1 MRCMLAAERAILA
14 HFKTVWGILLVL
26 ESIVVP
32 LLALAAS
39 QGYFYS
45 HIGTSLLYLA
55 LRPRCLPVW
64 IGQPAFKNFRA
75 QKQNLSADR

>member
-1 MRCMLAAERAILA
+1 MRCVLAAERAILT
-14 HFKTVWGILLVL
+14 HFKTVGGILLVL

-32 LLALAAS
+32 LLALVAS

-45 HIGTSLLYLA
+45 HIGTSLLFLA
-55 LRPRCLPVW
+55 IWPRCLPVR
-64 IGQPAFKNFRA
+64 IGQPDLANFRA